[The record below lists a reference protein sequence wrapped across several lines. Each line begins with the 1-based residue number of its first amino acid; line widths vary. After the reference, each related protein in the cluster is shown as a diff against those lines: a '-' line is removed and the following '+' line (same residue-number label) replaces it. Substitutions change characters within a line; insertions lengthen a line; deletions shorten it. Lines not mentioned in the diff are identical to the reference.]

1 MASCAASF
9 RHPRFMS
16 AKTLGIILAGIAAVV
31 ALAVFDDVC
40 ACVAAAPDAPAPG
53 QPDVFHNG
61 ITRRGQFLESD
72 ELAGLLESMDWGLS
86 RAPTNETSIVSM
98 VVAKAEEAPAA
109 PAGPPVEAAAP
120 EAAPP
125 AVEPA
130 PPAPPAAAVPAP
142 PVLEPQSKPASF
154 TTLVALPKLSNTEFS
169 EMSEQLAMSL
179 GSELGYMTA
188 SSTVVR
194 SLPSPPAGLIG
205 VRTLVRCEPEQ
216 THVLRFGCRLF
227 ISQPSQLWVMGVIV
241 AEDGTLAINPD
252 MALVEPQV
260 AKMIASLNEV
270 RTGLTI
276 RDLEAKLVQLSYVDA
291 NAAISMLGSLG
302 VTTADKTPAA
312 VEFAQLPYVMKVPDP
327 SKEYTGLIGEK
338 TTAAKS
344 KLSLAPGVASDMADN
359 TIASPMTQLLVM
371 FHPAHPEQFS
381 EVRRL
386 LDTFIDRPARQ
397 IFIEAMVL
405 EISEEGL
412 KELGVEWELKDA
424 IIDITGGA
432 QNAGLS
438 KNTLNVNL
446 KDTSL
451 VHRIFNGQVPW
462 DWDVTI
468 RALIREG
475 KAEVLS
481 RPSVLTLDNRQ
492 STIRVGTDVPV
503 ASSLEGMTA
512 YTNRVSFN
520 FEYLPIGILLNIRPR
535 INEAGSEVSMLI
547 DTIVSAKVPGQDLT
561 IRAGTDGMPLASA
574 PTVSTRRV
582 QTYSRIG
589 NNTPL
594 IIGGLVARETIQTV
608 DKVPLLGDIP
618 WVGAA
623 FRAEKNESLKR
634 EVIIVLTPHVLP
646 EGKDVRRSFPKDE
659 DFFDSFG
666 NNLFRDSYRIRSED
680 VFDLSFLLENRRIVA
695 YRTLARQVAEKNFR
709 LADVDPF
716 RSFVRDSVPGES
728 ILVTRMIYEVVKR
741 LNIADKIEQSKI
753 IYFKSQQ
760 QLGGYDVKFC
770 DELLNDPATGKL
782 KKFGDKA
789 LAITY
794 RFDRQSLEQGRLGS
808 EPIPDIS
815 LIDCPNREVWG
826 AKLWELNQP
835 TPDGRQRHTILIQNE
850 SDTVRLRR
858 ALALKKVIV
867 LNGGVDQLR
876 LRNFSVG
883 KVLLMPE
890 LKGEQIHVIDADA
903 AMFYFHTEHYYAAA
917 LARIEEQLKQ
927 LDAML
932 RLPEISV
939 LLEAPLPDN
948 NKRSTK
954 E

>member
-1 MASCAASF
+1 V
-9 RHPRFMS
+9 
-16 AKTLGIILAGIAAVV
+16 KTLGIILAGIAAVV
-31 ALAVFDDVC
+31 ALAAVEDIRASAAGAADSAALWVAGGSDDLIIGRKGVF
-40 ACVAAAPDAPAPG
+40 
-53 QPDVFHNG
+53 
-61 ITRRGQFLESD
+61 ESD
-72 ELAGLLESMDWGLS
+72 ELAGLLESVDGGRP
-86 RAPTNETSIVSM
+86 RASARDASAVTM
-98 VVAKAEEAPAA
+98 LVAKAEEAPAA
-109 PAGPPVEAAAP
+109 PEAAAP
-120 EAAPP
+120 PAEAAPP
-125 AVEPA
+125 QAAA
-130 PPAPPAAAVPAP
+130 PPAEQSPPASAPVAPAAAVPAAP
-142 PVLEPQSKPASF
+142 ETPARPVSF

-179 GSELGYMTA
+179 WSELGYMAVSA
-188 SSTVVR
+188 SAAR
-194 SLPSPPAGLIG
+194 RLPSPPAGLVG
-205 VRTLVRCEPEQ
+205 VRTLVRHEAEQ
-216 THVLRFGCRLF
+216 AYVLRFGCRLF

-241 AEDGTLAINPD
+241 AGDGTLTVNPD
-252 MALVEPQV
+252 KSLIEPQV
-260 AKMIASLNEV
+260 TRMIASLNEM
-270 RTGLTI
+270 RTGLGV
-276 RDLEAKLVQLSYVDA
+276 RDLEARIVQLSYVDA
-291 NAAISMLGSLG
+291 NGAIAMLGSLG
-302 VTTADKTPAA
+302 VTTVDKTPAA

-424 IIDITGGA
+424 IIDIKGGA
-432 QNAGLS
+432 RNAGLA
-438 KNTLNVNL
+438 KDTLNINL

-451 VHRIFNGQVPW
+451 VHRIFSGQVPW

-535 INEAGSEVSMLI
+535 INESGSEVSMLI

-646 EGKDVRRSFPKDE
+646 EGKDIRRSFPKDE

-680 VFDLSFLLENRRIVA
+680 VFDLTFLLENQRIVA

-716 RSFVRDSVPGES
+716 QSFVRDSVPGES

-741 LNIADKIEQSKI
+741 LNTADKIEQSKI

-794 RFDRQSLEQGRLGS
+794 CFDRHSLEQGRLGS

-826 AKLWELNQP
+826 TKLWELNQP

-850 SDTVRLRR
+850 SDTLRLRR
-858 ALALKKVIV
+858 ALALKKIIV
-867 LNGGVDQLR
+867 LNGGVEQLR

-890 LKGEQIHVIDADA
+890 LKSEQIHVIDADT

-939 LLEAPLPDN
+939 LLESPLPDN